1 MREKN
6 GFHGNSQKQQGTVL
20 NDKVRQVHTLRIN
33 RLTDNPKREPME
45 KQTWQ
50 KEYPSPKGKVSKFL
64 DH

>member
-6 GFHGNSQKQQGTVL
+6 GFHRNSQKQQGTLL

-45 KQTWQ
+45 KQT
-50 KEYPSPKGKVSKFL
+50 
-64 DH
+64 